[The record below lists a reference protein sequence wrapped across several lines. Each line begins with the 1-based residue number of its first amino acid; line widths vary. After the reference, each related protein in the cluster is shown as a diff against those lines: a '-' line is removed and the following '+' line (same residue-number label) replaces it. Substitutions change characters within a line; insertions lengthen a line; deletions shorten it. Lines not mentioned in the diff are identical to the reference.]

1 MAALRAR
8 DARGLF
14 VDALR
19 RVDGLNRADPTA
31 ERNAV
36 ECICATAAVLGV
48 VLGDDDEWDEKGDVV
63 GEVEVENPREETRG
77 ERRSVPG
84 GVSDAVRAER
94 RDARDVRCELAEGLG
109 APTRWARRSG
119 RFRRSSIVTP
129 RVRAPPPKSWS
140 SETRNPEPDLDLEP
154 SGVLWS
160 FLAVVLG
167 ALGPE
172 RASNHPGRDAPPAS
186 VVDRGRVVPAGVFYA
201 FSAPHVTASPENA
214 RRDAAHARISSSRVS
229 SPASRANP
237 PATVHIP
244 RRVSPTVVIGVMPS
258 CASAPGTSWTTSR
271 DVPGRRRGD
280 RRDWDRDGG
289 TATVLSLVVWN
300 ECVRL
305 GAPVDPM
312 VEEYLMAHYA
322 RAFGPASRGEG
333 FPRGEG
339 FAALVA
345 FGKSGCA
352 DAAARVW
359 DRVSRAGARRPGS
372 AKWRA
377 NGRFLIAVLRPSST
391 ESGGYDETSETSSRL
406 AVTSETTSRLAVTR
420 NDFRRFEEAFGDD
433 VALVTLAQTL
443 CREGD
448 DLDRVDARVARE
460 ALVRC
465 MDARAPPSRAAT
477 AVRGETWRECAAAAA
492 TLDPR
497 SPSWTTRSPSPPTR
511 RPDAAPTFAERNLK
525 STRRDHDNTRSGMA
539 PCPRAFD

>member
-1 MAALRAR
+1 MGPEIVPGTIQGEMHRPPRWL
-8 DARGLF
+8 
-14 VDALR
+14 
-19 RVDGLNRADPTA
+19 T
-31 ERNAV
+31 AV
-36 ECICATAAVLGV
+36 E
-48 VLGDDDEWDEKGDVV
+48 
-63 GEVEVENPREETRG
+63 
-77 ERRSVPG
+77 
-84 GVSDAVRAER
+84 
-94 RDARDVRCELAEGLG
+94 
-109 APTRWARRSG
+109 
-119 RFRRSSIVTP
+119 
-129 RVRAPPPKSWS
+129 WS
-140 SETRNPEPDLDLEP
+140 
-154 SGVLWS
+154 
-160 FLAVVLG
+160 
-167 ALGPE
+167 
-172 RASNHPGRDAPPAS
+172 
-186 VVDRGRVVPAGVFYA
+186 PAGVFYA
-201 FSAPHVTASPENA
+201 FSAPHVHAESPEN
-214 RRDAAHARISSSRVS
+214 RRDRDAAGDILVACLFARIAREPTRDGSYSATGLTDGGHRGD
-229 SPASRANP
+229 ALLRECAGYFLDHLTRRA
-237 PATVHIP
+237 
-244 RRVSPTVVIGVMPS
+244 G
-258 CASAPGTSWTTSR
+258 ASAG
-271 DVPGRRRGD
+271 GD

-372 AKWRA
+372 ATWRA

-460 ALVRC
+460 ASMHGRPRAALARRDGGPRRDVARMRGGGGDPRPSESRPGRRVRRRRRRD
-465 MDARAPPSRAAT
+465 DAQRPPSPNAT
-477 AVRGETWRECAAAAA
+477 
-492 TLDPR
+492 
-497 SPSWTTRSPSPPTR
+497 
-511 RPDAAPTFAERNLK
+511 
-525 STRRDHDNTRSGMA
+525 
-539 PCPRAFD
+539 